1 MSFLLLQTQ
10 AASQEN
16 LEQLRENHNTSIR
29 SQLELRIKDL
39 EYELF
44 KMKTSQDS
52 KEINLEKYKQLYLE
66 ELEGRKSLANKLNK

>member
-1 MSFLLLQTQ
+1 MQ

-52 KEINLEKYKQLYLE
+52 KEIDLEKYKQLYLE
-66 ELEGRKSLANKLNK
+66 ELEGRKSLTNQLNK